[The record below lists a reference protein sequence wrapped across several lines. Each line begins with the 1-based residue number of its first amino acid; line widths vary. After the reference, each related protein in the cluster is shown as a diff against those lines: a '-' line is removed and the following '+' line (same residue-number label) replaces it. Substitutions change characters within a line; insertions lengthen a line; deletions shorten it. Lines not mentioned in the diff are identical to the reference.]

1 MTKNFFGRLEPARRI
16 LKRKFILPRAVSSVR
31 SISLKMS
38 W

>member
-16 LKRKFILPRAVSSVR
+16 LKRKFILPKATGPVR

>member
-16 LKRKFILPRAVSSVR
+16 LKRKFTLPKATGSVR

>member
-16 LKRKFILPRAVSSVR
+16 LKRKFILPKATDSVR
-31 SISLKMS
+31 SINLKMS